1 MFHFIVFFLLL
12 VSMANS
18 FLLVSQKR
26 KMMIYKQQ
34 SNILKMSDAAEEDPF
49 KDLREKMA
57 SDPNFDPS
65 SDPKFME
72 ALEATLP
79 ESLREMPIAIERLNV
94 SFKNAISGTD
104 SVENLDEAV
113 KVFKDEK
120 FISSPQSKWFQAG
133 SPDESFSES
142 TKKSL
147 FNSLSQKHPEVK
159 AE

>member
-1 MFHFIVFFLLL
+1 
-12 VSMANS
+12 MANS

>member
-1 MFHFIVFFLLL
+1 MFRIAIVFLLFASL
-12 VSMANS
+12 ANS
-18 FLLVSQKR
+18 FLLSSLQR
-26 KMMIYKQQ
+26 KSRMMYKQ
-34 SNILKMSDAAEEDPF
+34 NILKMSDEETDPL
-49 KDLREKMA
+49 KDLRDRMA

-79 ESLREMPIAIERLNV
+79 EALREMPIAIERLNV

-104 SVENLDEAV
+104 AVENLDEAV

-133 SPDESFSES
+133 SPDESYSES

-147 FNSLSQKHPEVK
+147 LNSLLQKHPEVK